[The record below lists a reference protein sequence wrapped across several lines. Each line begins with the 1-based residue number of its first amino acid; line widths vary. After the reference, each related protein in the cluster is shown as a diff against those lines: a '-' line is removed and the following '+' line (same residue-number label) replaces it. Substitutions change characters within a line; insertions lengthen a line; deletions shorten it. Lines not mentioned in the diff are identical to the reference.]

1 MKAKNFFEMNNEEL
15 RNKVEELKAELFNL
29 RFKHATNQLSNPLVL
44 VETRRDIARA
54 KTILRQRELGISEE
68 PVKTG
73 RKTKA
78 AKKASK

>member
-15 RNKVEELKAELFNL
+15 TNKVDELKAELFNL

-54 KTILRQRELGISEE
+54 KTVLRQRELGISEE
-68 PVKTG
+68 PTKSG
-73 RKTKA
+73 KKAKA
-78 AKKASK
+78 AKKATK